1 MYLIGMM
8 HHRNHPTKVR
18 KAYAC
23 AAVAKAEGYDL
34 LFFLISK

>member
-18 KAYAC
+18 AYAC